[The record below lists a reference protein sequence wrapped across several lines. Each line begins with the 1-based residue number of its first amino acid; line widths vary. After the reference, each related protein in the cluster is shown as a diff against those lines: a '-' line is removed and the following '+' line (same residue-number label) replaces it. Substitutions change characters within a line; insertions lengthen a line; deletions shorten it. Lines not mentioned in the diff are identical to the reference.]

1 MEIYEAGALALK
13 ETAVCLITFDPTE
26 PDLDKFRNKRPL
38 CRLSGMAALQ
48 LPVEKKYSC
57 AFQSVLPVC

>member
-13 ETAVCLITFDPTE
+13 ETAICLITFDPTE
-26 PDLDKFRNKRPL
+26 PDLDKVRNRRST

-57 AFQSVLPVC
+57 TFQCL